1 MARSSF
7 LLEAPELQEILR
19 RGVDTGR
26 MISLACKS
34 ESEGHCLCLDWSHA
48 WMSNLG
54 RNYGLDRP
62 SRLLEEDT
70 FSYESSVID
79 ASGSLCL

>member
-7 LLEAPELQEILR
+7 LLGVPELQGILR

-48 WMSNLG
+48 WMSNLDQSH
-54 RNYGLDRP
+54 GLDRP

-70 FSYESSVID
+70 LSYEFRVID